1 MRLSTKGEY
10 ALRAIL
16 DINKYS
22 KDSGVTKVE
31 DIAARQNISNS
42 YLEQIFRKLKRAGIV
57 VAFKGPGG
65 GYSLG
70 KKLGEITVKEVLE
83 AVGDNLTCVPNSTE
97 SESPEAKT
105 IKTLLMNID
114 ASTDRI
120 LKLKLSQI

>member
-16 DINKYS
+16 DIAKYS
-22 KDSGVTKVE
+22 KEVGVTTVE
-31 DIAARQNISNS
+31 EIANRQNISTS
-42 YLEQIFRKLKRAGIV
+42 YLEQIFRKLKKSGII

-70 KKLGEITVKEVLE
+70 KKLNTISVRDVLE
-83 AVGDNLTCVPNSTE
+83 AVGENMSCMTKG
-97 SESPEAKT
+97 SESDSNEAKS
-105 IKTLLMNID
+105 IKTLLLNID
-114 ASTDRI
+114 ASTAKI